1 MLNSIKKIIYFL
13 IPVYEYKDKSKK
25 IYKRIS
31 YINREI
37 YEFEKDGVKYNNLQ
51 YVETLNYKNYDQLYT
66 FYVNSINNK
75 QIFEEKAKA
84 ILIAITLAVALA
96 TGIMTIFV
104 EKENY
109 FNNWFIV
116 LSILSFLSIFYMFS
130 ASILALEL
138 LGNKNQVYQ
147 LFPSDME
154 LNKKEKIKNLA
165 LAIEQNTNL
174 NMIRNNIIYVAYR
187 SIINSTILILIIF
200 IITCY
205 SVLKNNVMNT
215 DEVYRQNVI
224 SNMSTFN
231 MNLTK
236 LNNHL
241 NDINESIKKNNLIK
255 KKKN

>member
-174 NMIRNNIIYVAYR
+174 NMILR
-187 SIINSTILILIIF
+187 F
-200 IITCY
+200 
-205 SVLKNNVMNT
+205 K
-215 DEVYRQNVI
+215 
-224 SNMSTFN
+224 
-231 MNLTK
+231 
-236 LNNHL
+236 
-241 NDINESIKKNNLIK
+241 
-255 KKKN
+255 